1 MKTSSFLRSSRFAV
15 LFLAVMGNV
24 VLAQNPADSG
34 PNPKG
39 PPENRS
45 QPSAFYLADGT
56 ERLRFAESE
65 TTQHARFKE
74 PLLIDLTNPAT
85 NFKRGMSIYS
95 YTTNRSSTIN
105 TGGIRL
111 ITYTPPDN
119 GGDVSGLFSL
129 QTGGGNA
136 ITAYN
141 KSSQVPNDPTTGRP
155 FPTYP
160 NNGFAI
166 EATADGNK
174 HSIESTAYN
183 GFAFWGQTLG
193 SSRGTAIYNA
203 SPRDNNS
210 HGTRRAFR
218 IQNISHPDD
227 GPAVPSREVFFVQL
241 DGTTYTEASVGIGM
255 APKQASPPQLDVKG
269 DIRTEGALISSQGIR
284 PPHLRDAAARNDTIY
299 LSIDSGSMVYK
310 DERGIVHKLY

>member
-1 MKTSSFLRSSRFAV
+1 MNTSSFLRSSRFAV
-15 LFLAVMGNV
+15 FFLAVMGNV

-56 ERLRFAESE
+56 ERLRFAEPE

-85 NFKRGMSIYS
+85 NSKRGMSIYS

-141 KSSQVPNDPTTGRP
+141 KSSQVPNDPTTSRP

-183 GFAFWGQTLG
+183 GFAFWDKPWAHPEALPFIT
-193 SSRGTAIYNA
+193 
-203 SPRDNNS
+203 PR
-210 HGTRRAFR
+210 
-218 IQNISHPDD
+218 
-227 GPAVPSREVFFVQL
+227 
-241 DGTTYTEASVGIGM
+241 
-255 APKQASPPQLDVKG
+255 
-269 DIRTEGALISSQGIR
+269 
-284 PPHLRDAAARNDTIY
+284 
-299 LSIDSGSMVYK
+299 
-310 DERGIVHKLY
+310 RGITTLMARGVPFGSRTSRIRMTAQRCRPGRYSSSS